1 MIWSFSDWT
10 VLLLCDGAYECDAA
24 WVSDVVTTSLLTCLL
39 ATFSSY
45 TADMHI
51 YSSSWDV
58 VELQLQDTHRLQ
70 AIYIHT
76 VYQTS

>member
-1 MIWSFSDWT
+1 
-10 VLLLCDGAYECDAA
+10 
-24 WVSDVVTTSLLTCLL
+24 VTTSLLTCLL

-58 VELQLQDTHRLQ
+58 VELQLQATHRLR
-70 AIYIHT
+70 ATYVHT